1 MHVGEQLCVAKLLS
15 FGGPSVFKYL
25 SVEPAVIYSEPLLRS
40 LNRKFK
46 INFLSGQEE
55 EDK

>member
-1 MHVGEQLCVAKLLS
+1 MHVEEQLCVAKLLS

-25 SVEPAVIYSEPLLRS
+25 SAEPAVIYSEPLLRS

-46 INFLSGQEE
+46 INFLSGKEE
-55 EDK
+55 KDK